1 MESLIFTLDRDTIDS
16 VFGYTYSRKVLQHQ
30 YHLHMSIISGRQSAL
45 TLEFALELISVSVSV
60 RLTTIAQDFELIG
73 QLLSE

>member
-1 MESLIFTLDRDTIDS
+1 
-16 VFGYTYSRKVLQHQ
+16 
-30 YHLHMSIISGRQSAL
+30 MSIISGRQSAL

>member
-1 MESLIFTLDRDTIDS
+1 MKESLIFTLDRDTIDS

-30 YHLHMSIISGRQSAL
+30 YHLHMSGRQSAL
-45 TLEFALELISVSVSV
+45 TLELALELISVSVSV
-60 RLTTIAQDFELIG
+60 RLTTIAQDFELVG